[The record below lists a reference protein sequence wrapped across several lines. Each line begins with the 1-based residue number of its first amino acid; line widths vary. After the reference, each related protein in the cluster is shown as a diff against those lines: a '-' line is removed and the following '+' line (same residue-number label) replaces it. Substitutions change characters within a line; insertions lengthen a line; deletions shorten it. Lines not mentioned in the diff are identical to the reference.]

1 MYGTLFFDKQD
12 RELLRMINETID
24 HGPSQDLE
32 HKVFDA
38 NLHPHGILELTTT
51 HEYRM
56 AHAVINLL
64 GNLEAGGAPDRLM
77 ALRILRDEVLHS
89 ARTPFRYNTGRVLI
103 QIMKE
108 IVRSRRDGQS
118 QLKLVHDF
126 RKVTSGNPR
135 LVRQFLKTYHL
146 LEMPEEWN
154 QLTLDHHVH
163 DANTKGRKN
172 ATHLIM
178 DAWIKGIRY
187 LTVVYYNYVEPA
199 AARELL
205 QAAEIMGVEV
215 RIGLEFGSPFH
226 DRFVNFVWAPR
237 GFSDPEA
244 FLSFLAERPMV
255 ALMNE
260 GRKASLWMQRHVM
273 ETLRI
278 WNEKH
283 APALAA
289 ELEIPVPLLDPDGF
303 LAFVGTGQ
311 TSFLHLAEYAHKT
324 MLPSLRDRV
333 GDLRKEALTAT
344 GDRKGQIAQLIR
356 RMDMLTIEVIMET
369 WLKPDRNPELPSPDA
384 PSDAPDTPELLR
396 MPPHV
401 LLDWLSCLRSGY
413 RITLQLAN
421 LSAEDVLEL
430 LWDCQGMI
438 THLELFNLKEWQE
451 GHLRHLTAI
460 NDLQIAINKGSV
472 LHLKQILR
480 TMIRKLEASPGER
493 DRERCEKFRIIL
505 RNIPSLQAPYKVA
518 PLRSRIGTDS
528 TSHSGVR
535 HGMGLAVPET
545 LPHGARRQIAR
556 GKQFQ
561 PILLPVSLTL
571 EFRETYL
578 EQERHSSFTHR
589 LGPRIRR
596 IWGLS
601 HFGLHRTKEWRVVSA
616 MSRIEEDGNVITMG
630 GTGGEVNN
638 GLCAEQTASEKRS
651 RVGLSYLSTPIAN
664 TLKVLAGFIPALVT
678 FLYTQEWWVLAWFGA
693 PLWFLITGLRNIPQA
708 ILGGGGMWSRSL
720 LRWND
725 YVSWTRVCDSLL
737 YTGLSVPLLEWFIR
751 VLLLEDGMGL
761 TVKEYPFLVFSII
774 AGANSI
780 YISLHNMYRGFP
792 KEAIIGNLFRSL
804 LAIPVSVFYN
814 DLLALSLPL
823 FTTADPL
830 LILEPGAAI
839 ISKTASDTVAA
850 IIEGLAD
857 WRNNHRLRYWDYD
870 TKLQR
875 LFDCYAKLELAF
887 PDRDILSLLSR
898 PEEFIRL
905 TSAEAK
911 SLQVESI
918 INALDLM
925 YFWLYQPCAQQTLT
939 SILRT
944 MTREERVIVA
954 RSQGVLTRVREVS
967 QLFVDGLLGRNFAR
981 ALSFYLDGYES
992 YILVLNKRCAGF
1004 SNGGHRP
1011 GLRRGRK

>member
-135 LVRQFLKTYHL
+135 LVRQFLKAYHL

-205 QAAEIMGVEV
+205 QAAEIMGVDV

-226 DRFVNFVWAPR
+226 GRFVNFVWAPR

-324 MLPSLRDRV
+324 MLPSLRERV
-333 GDLRKEALTAT
+333 EDLRKEALTAT

-369 WLKPDRNPELPSPDA
+369 WLKRP
-384 PSDAPDTPELLR
+384 T
-396 MPPHV
+396 
-401 LLDWLSCLRSGY
+401 
-413 RITLQLAN
+413 
-421 LSAEDVLEL
+421 
-430 LWDCQGMI
+430 
-438 THLELFNLKEWQE
+438 
-451 GHLRHLTAI
+451 
-460 NDLQIAINKGSV
+460 
-472 LHLKQILR
+472 
-480 TMIRKLEASPGER
+480 
-493 DRERCEKFRIIL
+493 
-505 RNIPSLQAPYKVA
+505 
-518 PLRSRIGTDS
+518 
-528 TSHSGVR
+528 
-535 HGMGLAVPET
+535 
-545 LPHGARRQIAR
+545 
-556 GKQFQ
+556 
-561 PILLPVSLTL
+561 
-571 EFRETYL
+571 
-578 EQERHSSFTHR
+578 
-589 LGPRIRR
+589 PRIRPNCSACR
-596 IWGLS
+596 
-601 HFGLHRTKEWRVVSA
+601 RTCCW
-616 MSRIEEDGNVITMG
+616 
-630 GTGGEVNN
+630 TGCPA
-638 GLCAEQTASEKRS
+638 CAAATASRS
-651 RVGLSYLSTPIAN
+651 S
-664 TLKVLAGFIPALVT
+664 
-678 FLYTQEWWVLAWFGA
+678 
-693 PLWFLITGLRNIPQA
+693 
-708 ILGGGGMWSRSL
+708 SRTSPP
-720 LRWND
+720 RTCSN
-725 YVSWTRVCDSLL
+725 CC
-737 YTGLSVPLLEWFIR
+737 G
-751 VLLLEDGMGL
+751 
-761 TVKEYPFLVFSII
+761 
-774 AGANSI
+774 
-780 YISLHNMYRGFP
+780 
-792 KEAIIGNLFRSL
+792 
-804 LAIPVSVFYN
+804 
-814 DLLALSLPL
+814 
-823 FTTADPL
+823 TAK
-830 LILEPGAAI
+830 G
-839 ISKTASDTVAA
+839 
-850 IIEGLAD
+850 
-857 WRNNHRLRYWDYD
+857 
-870 TKLQR
+870 
-875 LFDCYAKLELAF
+875 
-887 PDRDILSLLSR
+887 
-898 PEEFIRL
+898 
-905 TSAEAK
+905 
-911 SLQVESI
+911 
-918 INALDLM
+918 
-925 YFWLYQPCAQQTLT
+925 
-939 SILRT
+939 
-944 MTREERVIVA
+944 
-954 RSQGVLTRVREVS
+954 
-967 QLFVDGLLGRNFAR
+967 
-981 ALSFYLDGYES
+981 
-992 YILVLNKRCAGF
+992 
-1004 SNGGHRP
+1004 
-1011 GLRRGRK
+1011 

>member
-369 WLKPDRNPELPSPDA
+369 WLKPDRNPELPSPDV

-480 TMIRKLEASPGER
+480 TMIRKLEASSGER

-545 LPHGARRQIAR
+545 LPHGARRQIAK

-578 EQERHSSFTHR
+578 EQERHSSLMHR

-601 HFGLHRTKEWRVVSA
+601 HFGLHRTKEWRVISA
-616 MSRIEEDGNVITMG
+616 ISRIEEDGNVITMG

-774 AGANSI
+774 AGANSV
-780 YISLHNMYRGFP
+780 YISLHNIYRGFP

-954 RSQGVLTRVREVS
+954 RSQGVLARVREVS
-967 QLFVDGLLGRNFAR
+967 
-981 ALSFYLDGYES
+981 
-992 YILVLNKRCAGF
+992 
-1004 SNGGHRP
+1004 
-1011 GLRRGRK
+1011 